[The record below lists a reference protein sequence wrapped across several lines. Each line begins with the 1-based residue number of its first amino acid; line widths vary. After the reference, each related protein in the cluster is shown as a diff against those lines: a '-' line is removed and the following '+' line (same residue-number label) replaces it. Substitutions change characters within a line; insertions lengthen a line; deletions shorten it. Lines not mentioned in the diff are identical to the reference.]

1 MNMNKLSNEYFL
13 KLIGDYLETELEEVG
28 DELENF
34 LYDNSCSDI
43 YEFLSV
49 MNDVKYSIASA
60 KKNIDK

>member
-1 MNMNKLSNEYFL
+1 MDKLSNEYFL

-49 MNDVKYSIASA
+49 MNDVKYSIAST